1 MFAFEVDRL
10 LCRNLAEDR
19 QELICQSVPLVVI
32 QEHAVARKF
41 DWVST
46 GDDDEE
52 QYPRRASGETLG
64 VAATG
69 RLGRFDVLAQ
79 FVRWDSRYGDGAG
92 VYVLAQQS

>member
-1 MFAFEVDRL
+1 MGPKRQYSPL
-10 LCRNLAEDR
+10 SSLRNAGDGRPLR
-19 QELICQSVPLVVI
+19 VSLEL
-32 QEHAVARKF
+32 
-41 DWVST
+41 WVSA